1 MSRSDT
7 LATRRTFHLIR
18 TLQRGPADKAAL
30 RDLVIRLEGE
40 DAYGKP
46 SALTAKKQDERFRK
60 DKDRALN
67 QFGIHIEFE
76 RSQGV
81 YEIIG
86 IAEYGWLDL
95 PDEALIALVLL
106 QEIFGEEDAPEGEKI
121 RTLLDALLPFL
132 PAERRLLVER
142 RNAARSL
149 DLRVLDQSQI
159 KPIVFEV
166 VERAVQRKHLLRFD
180 YLSPRNQDRQ
190 ARRHYVEPYKL
201 HFRDGHWYLYAFW
214 LESHSHFG
222 PWYPQRYQDFRL
234 SYIQP
239 TELEDTGVHFAERP
253 PERTRSLRYLL
264 HPDLARGA
272 ISHHFANTQ
281 KRGTQQ
287 IGEERWTE
295 VTAEIRPSD
304 EFRATQILFRY
315 AEKCKVLEPESMV
328 QRIRAWI
335 EGMDELYGEEEDSEG
350 SDV

>member
-18 TLQRGPADKAAL
+18 ALQRGPADKATL
-30 RDLVIRLEGE
+30 RDLIIKLEGE

-46 SALTAKKQDERFRK
+46 SALTAKKRDERFRK
-60 DKDRALN
+60 DKDRAKN
-67 QFGIHIEFE
+67 QFGIQIEFE

-86 IAEYGWLDL
+86 IADYGWFDL
-95 PDEALIALVLL
+95 PDEALIGLVLL
-106 QEIFGEEDAPEGEKI
+106 QEIFAEEDVPEGQKI
-121 RTLLDALLPFL
+121 RTLLNALLPFL

-142 RNAARSL
+142 QDAARSL
-149 DLRVLDQSQI
+149 DLRVLDQSEIQ
-159 KPIVFEV
+159 PIVFEV
-166 VERAVQRKHLLRFD
+166 VERVVQRKHLLQFD
-180 YLSPRNQDRQ
+180 YLSPRNQDGTP
-190 ARRHYVEPYKL
+190 RRHHVEPYKL

-214 LESHSHFG
+214 LESHSNFG
-222 PWYPQRYQDFRL
+222 PWYPQRYQNFRL

-239 TELEDTGVHFAERP
+239 TALKDTGIHFAPRP
-253 PERTRSLRYLL
+253 PERTRTLRYLL
-264 HPDLARGA
+264 HPDLARV
-272 ISHHFANTQ
+272 ISYHFANTQ

-287 IGEERWTE
+287 IRGKEWTE

-328 QRIRAWI
+328 KRIRTWLSRM
-335 EGMDELYGEEEDSEG
+335 EELYGEELYGEE
-350 SDV
+350 